1 MNAEEEEGFRQ
12 FVAAHMGPL
21 RKLAYL
27 TCGNW
32 HTAEDAVATAL
43 AKLYPRWRKLD
54 RPDLYAKTMVYR
66 AAVDE
71 VRRPWRRERSAGD
84 GMPEVA
90 LRDPAAATDERIR
103 VQAALRAVPRKQRAA
118 LILRYYLGMTLEES
132 AAVLGV
138 SVGTAKSQT
147 SRGLSRLR
155 EVLATEKID
164 LQVAENEELSRAVA

>member
-1 MNAEEEEGFRQ
+1 LNAEEEEGFRQ
-12 FVAAHMGPL
+12 FVAAQLVPL

-71 VRRPWRRERSAGD
+71 VRRPWRRERAAGD
-84 GMPEVA
+84 ELPDVA
-90 LRDPAAATDERIR
+90 LGDPAAATDERIR
-103 VQAALRAVPRKQRAA
+103 VQLALRAVPRKQRAA

-155 EVLATEKID
+155 QVLATEKID
-164 LQVAENEELSRAVA
+164 LQVVENKELSGAVA